1 MPLSLIKTN
10 SIAAGNITTALIASG
25 NITSAL
31 IASVANT
38 AIVGRIATA
47 QQPIGAVL
55 QAVST
60 TTTTLVTNS
69 TGTYTSTGLSLNITP
84 TSATSKILIM
94 AWCPIRYGTNNG
106 GGNVGIRINRASGT
120 VLMSNNLINN
130 VNAIVDIS
138 YPITLSYL
146 DSPAT
151 TSSTNYTIEFA
162 LVNSSGVYGNPTVN
176 WNSGLTQTST
186 LTLMEIAA

>member
-60 TTTTLVTNS
+60 TTTTLVTNG

-162 LVNSSGVYGNPTVN
+162 LVNSSGVYTYPTVN

>member
-1 MPLSLIKTN
+1 MALVLDGNGTMTVGNGDITGLV
-10 SIAAGNITTALIASG
+10 AGALPSTVIGA
-25 NITSAL
+25 
-31 IASVANT
+31 
-38 AIVGRIATA
+38 
-47 QQPIGAVL
+47 GAVL
-55 QAVST
+55 QVLST

-69 TGTYTSTGLSLNITP
+69 TGTYSSTGLSLNITP
-84 TSATSKILIM
+84 TSATSKILIK

-130 VNAIVDIS
+130 VNAIIDIS

-162 LVNSSGVYGNPTVN
+162 LVNSSGVYTNPTVN

-186 LTLMEIAA
+186 LILMEIAA